1 MLVIVVN
8 NVPPAVR
15 GRLALWL
22 LEVRAGVYL
31 GNLSRRNRERLW
43 QTVTDN
49 LGDGDAVMIAPESKR
64 EDGFAVR
71 TAGTNRRMPEDWDG
85 LSLIAFHP
93 ERDPDTTPASG
104 GGLDPAEISR

>member
-22 LEVRAGVYL
+22 LEVRAGVYV
-31 GNLSRRNRERLW
+31 GHLSKRNRERLW
-43 QTVTDN
+43 TTVTEN
-49 LGDGDAVMIAPESKR
+49 LGDGDAVMVVPDNRA

-71 TAGTNRRMPEDWDG
+71 TAGTNRRVPEDWDG
-85 LSLIAFHP
+85 LALIAFHP
-93 ERDPDTTPASG
+93 DTDPGTNPESG
-104 GGLDPAEISR
+104 GGLDPAQIFR